1 MLMETFIERIAAEY
15 GIDAMGAIDW
25 LQHTTEEGG

>member
-1 MLMETFIERIAAEY
+1 MDHLRQIAAKLPEY